1 MLQSSFESDVKAAWL
16 GADYAQ
22 PGEGGNAIASTNV
35 PNLRIE
41 FRHLLLT
48 EEMEVLRGAMPHDAP
63 TAGMT
68 EEAEACEETTTQE
81 LAASHHASV
90 SHPPTSP
97 VRHEA
102 PGRRRRGSR
111 VGRAAAA
118 VASTLL
124 GLEPDGAELATA
136 ELPPLAEASAAEATG
151 AAEARQRRSAGAAAR
166 LLPALIAALL
176 VGVLT
181 GAARSRRCRS

>member
-1 MLQSSFESDVKAAWL
+1 VRVTLTL
-16 GADYAQ
+16 
-22 PGEGGNAIASTNV
+22 T
-35 PNLRIE
+35 PNPNQ
-41 FRHLLLT
+41 
-48 EEMEVLRGAMPHDAP
+48 VLRGAMPHDAP

-111 VGRAAAA
+111 GPGRAAAA

-151 AAEARQRRSAGAAAR
+151 AAEPRQRRSAGAAAR
-166 LLPALIAALL
+166 LLPALVAALL
-176 VGVLT
+176 VGVLA